1 MGKRFIAT
9 NTIGGFLI
17 LVALPLA
24 PLLLFSLH
32 CGEKDMVSE
41 KMEEKFIFPEFR
53 EVDVQDLCPTPEPRI
68 ISFQDKVFVAVGYD
82 LATISMVLT
91 SEGKVIIDTG
101 SSPEKARIVKEEFDK
116 ISNLPVRAVIYTH
129 SHIDHTGG
137 ASVWVDTGEKKEEGG
152 REEGKPEIWATE
164 NLTYNFFSQYGVWLR
179 LQSERARMQFGF
191 DLPESELPCFSIGG
205 RLSVPKEFGFVKP
218 THTFSGRTTFRVGEL
233 TFELVEAHGETK
245 DQLFVWINELGVLFS
260 GDNFYLAFPN
270 LYSVRGSS
278 ERPVEKW
285 IESIDEMRRRD
296 PIFLVS
302 GHTLPIEGRE
312 KIRQVLMDYRDA
324 IAYIWQKMVKLANKG
339 YYMDDIAYH
348 VKLPDNLS
356 QRSYL
361 RETYGKVEW
370 SLKGFYSWK
379 IGWFDG
385 MIEKLYSLPTTFL
398 AMKEIE
404 VLGGVQRV
412 VELAK
417 GALAEK
423 NLRLALFWLSKLRN
437 AGKLGEGEAKEL
449 YLKVISALARSEENF
464 IARAWLLEEKMK
476 VQKGLDELPSP
487 EIPESMVENI
497 PIDIIF
503 QAMRFRLKDGFENA
517 KVMVKFVFP
526 DINKVFTVSVR
537 RGVVQVVDGEPLPGE
552 GNPDVVLEIDSL
564 SYKKIVFGITQPGKI
579 LDKIR
584 FQGDIQKLFDFMK
597 MFDTGIR

>member
-1 MGKRFIAT
+1 
-9 NTIGGFLI
+9 
-17 LVALPLA
+17 
-24 PLLLFSLH
+24 
-32 CGEKDMVSE
+32 
-41 KMEEKFIFPEFR
+41 
-53 EVDVQDLCPTPEPRI
+53 
-68 ISFQDKVFVAVGYD
+68 
-82 LATISMVLT
+82 
-91 SEGKVIIDTG
+91 
-101 SSPEKARIVKEEFDK
+101 
-116 ISNLPVRAVIYTH
+116 
-129 SHIDHTGG
+129 
-137 ASVWVDTGEKKEEGG
+137 
-152 REEGKPEIWATE
+152 
-164 NLTYNFFSQYGVWLR
+164 
-179 LQSERARMQFGF
+179 MQFGF

-245 DQLFVWINELGVLFS
+245 DQLFVWISELGVLFS

-296 PIFLVS
+296 PVFLVS

-312 KIRQVLMDYRDA
+312 KIREVLMDYRDA
-324 IAYIWQKMVKLANKG
+324 IAYIWQKMVKLANQG

-348 VKLPDNLS
+348 VRLPDNLS

-385 MIEKLYSLPTTFL
+385 MVEKLYSLPTTFVAL
-398 AMKEIE
+398 KEVE
-404 VLGGVQRV
+404 ALGGAERV

-417 GALAEK
+417 GAVAEG
-423 NLRLALFWLSKLRN
+423 NLRLALFWLSKLKN
-437 AGKLGEGEAKEL
+437 AGMLRDGEAKEL
-449 YLKVISALARSEENF
+449 YIKVISALARSEENF

-476 VQKGLDELPSP
+476 VQGELDELPSP
-487 EIPESMVENI
+487 EISESMVENI
-497 PIDIIF
+497 PVDIIF
-503 QAMRFRLKDGFENA
+503 QAMQFRLKEGFENA
-517 KVMVKFVFP
+517 KVMVKFVFT

-552 GNPDVVLEIDSL
+552 GNPDVVLETDSL
-564 SYKKIVFGITQPGKI
+564 TYKKIAFGITQPGKV
-579 LDKIR
+579 LDKIK

-597 MFDTGIR
+597 MFNTGVR